1 MAGKKEQLNLT
12 KKRLKT
18 LKLRI
23 GKNIINY
30 FQKKNLKKEEEE
42 KIENKVMS
50 EEQQIEEIR
59 AEASAYGLAG
69 EVDEWAEKKMYQNP
83 GLSKLEAYVM
93 AYNDWIK

>member
-1 MAGKKEQLNLT
+1 
-12 KKRLKT
+12 
-18 LKLRI
+18 
-23 GKNIINY
+23 
-30 FQKKNLKKEEEE
+30 
-42 KIENKVMS
+42 MS

-83 GLSKLEAYVM
+83 GLSNLEAYVM

>member
-1 MAGKKEQLNLT
+1 
-12 KKRLKT
+12 
-18 LKLRI
+18 
-23 GKNIINY
+23 
-30 FQKKNLKKEEEE
+30 
-42 KIENKVMS
+42 MS